1 METKTAKRDRVVM
14 ENLSLVKAIAV
25 RVRANLPG
33 HVELDDLVH
42 AGILGLFDAAEKFN
56 SGKCVAFTT
65 YAKHRIRGAILD
77 SLRQQDWASRDLRRR
92 YRQMEAVVRELT
104 SELGRTPTDEEV
116 AGRLGIEVQR
126 WRQIMLDFRNVGLVS
141 ADTRKADQDDL
152 PMPEFPAPPATR
164 PDYICGRHELSGA
177 LGSAMR
183 ILPRRYQTVVRLY
196 YTNEM
201 TMKEIGGFLGVN
213 ESRVSQIHKSALARM
228 AEALSA
234 SGISSS
240 AAF

>member
-25 RVRANLPG
+25 RVRESLPG

-42 AGILGLFDAAEKFN
+42 AGILGLFDAAQKYN
-56 SGKCVAFTT
+56 SGKCVAFAT

-92 YRQMEAVVRELT
+92 YRQMESVIRELT
-104 SELGRTPTDEEV
+104 TQLGRAPSDEEV
-116 AGRLGIEVQR
+116 AKRLGLDVKR
-126 WRQIMLDFRNVGLVS
+126 WRQIMIDFRNVGLIS
-141 ADTRKADQDDL
+141 ADSRKNDQEDL
-152 PMPEFPAPPATR
+152 PMPEFPAAPATQ
-164 PDYICGRHELSGA
+164 PDSICARHEMSSA

-213 ESRVSQIHKSALARM
+213 ESRVSQIHKSALAKM
-228 AEALSA
+228 AEALAA
-234 SGISSS
+234 SGIDSSR
-240 AAF
+240 AF